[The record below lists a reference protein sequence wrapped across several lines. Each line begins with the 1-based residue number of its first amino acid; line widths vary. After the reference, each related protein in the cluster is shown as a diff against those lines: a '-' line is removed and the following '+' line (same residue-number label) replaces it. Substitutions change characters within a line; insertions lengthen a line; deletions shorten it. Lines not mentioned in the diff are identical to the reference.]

1 MRSRK
6 MQSQTGSVMLL
17 SLVLLTVITL
27 TAVIGMQRST
37 LQIKMLNNMQHHQ
50 EVFNATNDHI
60 ELGVSFLQRDEN
72 IGVARSTLGPLIQSS
87 DTTLVLTNIE
97 LGAGWIEPAGYAEHV
112 TVVDTLQL
120 SDISDPATA
129 SSQYL
134 KANPGASTGTT
145 QKFYFNFTSSGSDA
159 SGRITSTQEIVFNL
173 EGPAI

>member
-1 MRSRK
+1 
-6 MQSQTGSVMLL
+6 MLL

-60 ELGVSFLQRDEN
+60 ELGVAFLQGN
-72 IGVARSTLGPLIQSS
+72 ISTARSTLGPLIQSS
-87 DTTLVLTNIE
+87 DTSLMLTDVN
-97 LGAGWIEPAGYAEHV
+97 LGPDWVEPTGYSKHV
-112 TVVDTLQL
+112 SVVDSLEL
-120 SDISDPATA
+120 NDISDPAQA
-129 SSQYL
+129 SSQFL
-134 KANPGASTGTT
+134 KSNPGSSTGTT
-145 QKFYFNFTSSGSDA
+145 QKYYFNFTSRGSDA

>member
-1 MRSRK
+1 MRSPTV
-6 MQSQTGSVMLL
+6 QSQTGSVMLL

-60 ELGVSFLQRDEN
+60 ELGVAFLQGD
-72 IGVARSTLGPLIQSS
+72 IGIARSTLGPLIQSG
-87 DTTLVLTNIE
+87 DTSILLTNID
-97 LGAGWIEPAGYAEHV
+97 LGPDWVEPTGYSEHV

-120 SDISDPATA
+120 SDISDPTLA
-129 SSQYL
+129 SPQFL
-134 KANPGASTGTT
+134 KSNPGASTGTT

>member
-97 LGAGWIEPAGYAEHV
+97 LGADWIEPAGYAEHV

-145 QKFYFNFTSSGSDA
+145 QKFYFNFTSNGSDA